1 MRWQLAWYWLTEV
14 KGIMDEQVAILV
26 YVQEGIPETMIR
38 DILLG
43 IEEEG
48 IPYRVSA
55 FQETSANRLGHRAS
69 LDSRLD
75 VGIGLSVEGGCSLHH
90 AKIDQDHP
98 VLKLSIRNSDLRNIG
113 TNSARLVKGIPMT
126 LKGDPHERSVGLD

>member
-1 MRWQLAWYWLTEV
+1 MTDDLS
-14 KGIMDEQVAILV
+14 AILV
-26 YVQEGIPETMIR
+26 YVEEGMAESMIR

-48 IPYRVSA
+48 IPYRVST
-55 FQETSANRLGHRAS
+55 FPECSVHWLGHRAS
-69 LDSRLD
+69 LESRLD
-75 VGIGLSVEGGCSLHH
+75 VGIGLSSEGGCSLHH

-98 VLKLSIRNSDLRNIG
+98 VLKLSHRHSDLRNIG

-126 LKGDPHERSVGLD
+126 LKGDPHEGSTGLD

>member
-1 MRWQLAWYWLTEV
+1 
-14 KGIMDEQVAILV
+14 MDEQVAILV
-26 YVQEGIPETMIR
+26 YVQEGMAEAMIR

-55 FQETSANRLGHRAS
+55 FPEPSTNRLGHQAA

-75 VGIGLSVEGGCSLHH
+75 VGIGLSADGSCSLHH

-98 VLKLSIRNSDLRNIG
+98 VLRLGHRNGDLRTIG

-126 LKGDPHERSVGLD
+126 LKGDPHEGSNRLD

>member
-1 MRWQLAWYWLTEV
+1 
-14 KGIMDEQVAILV
+14 MDEQVGILV
-26 YVQEGIPETMIR
+26 YVQEGLSETLIR
-38 DILLG
+38 NILLG

-55 FQETSANRLGHRAS
+55 FPETRVNELGHRAA

-75 VGIGLSVEGGCSLHH
+75 VGIGLSADGGCSLHH
-90 AKIDQDHP
+90 AKIDLNHP
-98 VLKLSIRNSDLRNIG
+98 VLKLSRQPSDLRNIG

-126 LKGDPHERSVGLD
+126 LKGDPHEGSTGLD

>member
-1 MRWQLAWYWLTEV
+1 
-14 KGIMDEQVAILV
+14 MDEQVAILV
-26 YVQEGIPETMIR
+26 YVQEGLSEAVIR

-55 FQETSANRLGHRAS
+55 FPETNANSLGHRAA

-75 VGIGLSVEGGCSLHH
+75 VGIGLSAEGGCSLHH

-98 VLKLSIRNSDLRNIG
+98 VLRLGRHHSDLRNIG

-126 LKGDPHERSVGLD
+126 LKGDPHERSTGLD